1 MIKLY
6 SKEEYDAIKKR
17 ADEIKK
23 ATTCSDEDKI
33 ELEILKQLL
42 YNYKCRSK
50 VIGSQSIDLKKL
62 KDELSGCKD
71 NLAFIF
77 GNGINRYAW
86 NDAGD
91 KSDISWDGML
101 LHLWKDVCNEDF
113 LICDYKNNP
122 KIPDEGVTY
131 TEFFNILESF
141 LQNQNHS
148 LPKHKRVGL
157 KKRTKDYVMKHINEV
172 KDYHRKLQKLLEKSF
187 NCPVMTTNYDYNIGE
202 GWDFDPEYKDAKWY
216 TNNFLMESYRAKPT
230 VKNPFNEFSVWHING
245 SLKFAQS
252 LRIGL
257 SDYTSIISQ
266 ATERIK
272 NWRDSTKSGSPNM
285 NIGFYKS
292 WLRMFFEKDLCIV
305 GLSLDTNEVL
315 LRWLL
320 IERKK
325 YLDTH
330 PDVKVKTWY
339 VARKGD
345 VDVGMDFYL
354 DFLDVELV
362 ALKDYKEVYEGI
374 FK

>member
-1 MIKLY
+1 MIRLF
-6 SKEEYDAIKKR
+6 SNEEYQAIKDR
-17 ADEIKK
+17 ADKISK
-23 ATTCSDEDKI
+23 AADRSPEEEI

-42 YNYKCRSK
+42 YNYECRNND
-50 VIGSQSIDLKKL
+50 IGSKSIKL
-62 KDELSGCKD
+62 KDFKKLLSDSKD

-86 NDAGD
+86 VKDGD
-91 KSDISWDGML
+91 YSDISWEGML
-101 LHLWKDVCNEDF
+101 LNLWKDVCDEDF
-113 LICDYKNNP
+113 LIRDYNNNP
-122 KIPDEGVTY
+122 KIPDDGITY
-131 TEFFNILESF
+131 TEFFNILENI
-141 LQNQNHS
+141 LQEENRK

-157 KKRTKDYVMKHINEV
+157 KKRTKKYVIDHINSV
-172 KDYHRKLQKLLEKSF
+172 KQYHLDLQSLLEKNF
-187 NCPVMTTNYDYNIGE
+187 NCPVMTTNYDYNIGVDL
-202 GWDFDPEYKDAKWY
+202 DFGSEFKNAKQY
-216 TNNFLMESYRAKPT
+216 TNNFLMESYRAKPG
-230 VKNPFNEFSVWHING
+230 VKDRFHEFSIWHING
-245 SLKFAQS
+245 SLKFANS

-266 ATERIK
+266 ASDRI
-272 NWRDSTKSGSPNM
+272 NEWTVAVKSGTPNM

-325 YLDTH
+325 YLDNNKLNNIH
-330 PDVKVKTWY
+330 TWY
-339 VARKGD
+339 VTRKGD

-354 DFLDVELV
+354 DFLGVELV
-362 ALKDYKEVYEGI
+362 ALDSYKDVYEGI